1 MDDEEILSN
10 CCSAPIIYTDMCS
23 DCLEH
28 CCGIDEEGN
37 EVEL

>member
-10 CCSAPIIYTDMCS
+10 CCSAPIIHTDMCS
-23 DCLEH
+23 ECKEH
-28 CCGIDEEGN
+28 CCGIDAEGN